1 MMFPTTQRQ
10 LLALARGDKKRREF
24 AADMK
29 IDRTAWSRYETE
41 KRRVP
46 TGLLNK
52 LLKLVHERLAQEAPV
67 DPKEAAMQFA
77 KATLREIA
85 RIDDVRAES
94 QRSAPLTEAA
104 EGLKLKRV
112 RTRAARRKKK
122 L

>member
-10 LLALARGDKKRREF
+10 LLALARGDKTRREF

-29 IDRTAWSRYETE
+29 MDRTAWSRYETE

-85 RIDDVRAES
+85 RIDDVRAENR
-94 QRSAPLTEAA
+94 RSAPLAEAA
-104 EGLKLKRV
+104 EGLKPKRAQ
-112 RTRAARRKKK
+112 TRAARRKKE